1 LVYVTT
7 TLPAL
12 EAVKTP
18 VEGFTEPTA
27 EEGELQIPP
36 EGVAVSVT
44 LPFKQTSLTVEV
56 MVGAALT
63 VKVSEAEHP
72 LLLVKVIVVVPEDN
86 GVTTPDELIVAT
98 EVLLELQPLV
108 PKAVPVAVNV
118 TEEPPAVANN
128 VPEIEGFAYTVTA
141 YESSQPFE
149 VV

>member
-1 LVYVTT
+1 M
-7 TLPAL
+7 
-12 EAVKTP
+12 
-18 VEGFTEPTA
+18 EGLTEPTA
-27 EEGELQIPP
+27 EEGELHVPP
-36 EGVAVSVT
+36 VGVAVKLIDPPLQASVV
-44 LPFKQTSLTVEV
+44 VEV
-56 MVGAALT
+56 IDGAALT
-63 VKVSEAEHP
+63 VKVSEVEHP